1 MLSRRAGLSATAG
14 LSCPSSLAHR
24 WSMYPAAQLPKIGV
38 VAETFQRGRCRDG
51 GLAGSIDTD
60 RLFCAYDLLDIGKP

>member
-1 MLSRRAGLSATAG
+1 
-14 LSCPSSLAHR
+14 
-24 WSMYPAAQLPKIGV
+24 MYPAAQLPKIGV